1 MSRYSSHDESV
12 DPATGVLKNRLGISD
27 ATTLAQT
34 EAEFVAERARELT
47 HQPIPGTFDLP
58 HLQAIHRHLFGDLY
72 EWAGH
77 LRTVDLTKDTNR
89 FAHHAHVERAA
100 APIFRELA
108 QEHYLRGLEPAEF
121 SRRAA
126 HYLAELNALHPFRD
140 GNGRALRALFSQL
153 AHDSGYTIVWKHMTQ
168 AEMLEASRR
177 SFSGDLAP
185 LTTLIQRN
193 LHRYVAIH
201 AQPSAQAS
209 RSTQAAPSLPTP
221 SEAVL
226 RSLAEQERQRLQI
239 TRTPTLRRFEAR
251 DQGMVQQFGA
261 VQKIEGRSFALV
273 HRQDETLVL
282 SIDEATYGRLISFTR
297 GRTLHLHASGAITLG
312 RGRRR

>member
-140 GNGRALRALFSQL
+140 GNGRALRALFSQV

-193 LHRYVAIH
+193 LHRDVPIH

>member
-34 EAEFVAERARELT
+34 EAEFVAERARELV
-47 HQPIPGTFDLP
+47 QDPIPGAFDLP

-72 EWAGH
+72 DWAGQ

-89 FAHHAHVERAA
+89 FAHHAHLERAA

-108 QEHYLRGLEPAEF
+108 QEHYLRGLEPAKF

-140 GNGRALRALFSQL
+140 GNGRALRALFSQV

-193 LHRYVAIH
+193 LHRDVAIH

-239 TRTPTLRRFEAR
+239 IRTPTLRRFEAR
-251 DQGMVQQFGA
+251 DQGMVQFGA

-273 HRQDETLVL
+273 HRQDEMLVL

>member
-72 EWAGH
+72 DWARH
-77 LRTVDLTKDTNR
+77 LRTVHVIKDTNR

-140 GNGRALRALFSQL
+140 GNGRALRALFSQV

>member
-140 GNGRALRALFSQL
+140 GNGRALRALFSQV

-251 DQGMVQQFGA
+251 DQRMVQQFGA

>member
-1 MSRYSSHDESV
+1 MSRYSSHDDSV

-27 ATTLAQT
+27 ALTLAQT
-34 EAEFVAERARELT
+34 EAQFVAERARELT

-58 HLQAIHRHLFGDLY
+58 HLRAIHRHLFGDLY
-72 EWAGH
+72 EWAGQ

-89 FAHHAHVERAA
+89 FAHHAHLERAA

-126 HYLAELNALHPFRD
+126 YYLAELNALHPFRD
-140 GNGRALRALFSQL
+140 GNGRALRALFSQV

-168 AEMLEASRR
+168 AEMLDASRR

-185 LTTLIQRN
+185 LTTLIQHN
-193 LHRYVAIH
+193 LQRDVPFH
-201 AQPSAQAS
+201 AQPSAEAS
-209 RSTQAAPSLPTP
+209 RSTQAAPSLPPP
-221 SEAVL
+221 SDAVL
-226 RSLAEQERQRLQI
+226 RHLAEQERQRVQVI
-239 TRTPTLRRFEAR
+239 QTPTVRRFEAR
-251 DQGMVQQFGA
+251 DQGMVQFGA
-261 VQKIEGRSFALV
+261 VKQIDGRHFALV

-282 SIDEATYGRLISFTR
+282 PVDETTYERLQSFTR
-297 GRTLHLHASGAITLG
+297 GRTLHLNASGAIRLG

>member
-27 ATTLAQT
+27 APTLEQT
-34 EAEFVAERARELT
+34 EAQFVAERARELT
-47 HQPIPGTFDLP
+47 HQPIPGAFDLP

-72 EWAGH
+72 DWAGQ

-89 FAHHAHVERAA
+89 FAHHAHLERAA

-140 GNGRALRALFSQL
+140 GNGRALRALFSQV
-153 AHDSGYTIVWKHMTQ
+153 AHDSGYTIIWKNMTQ
-168 AEMLEASRR
+168 ADMLEASRR

-193 LHRYVAIH
+193 LHRDVPIH

-209 RSTQAAPSLPTP
+209 RSTQAAPSLPPP

-226 RSLAEQERQRLQI
+226 RDLAEQERQRLQVI
-239 TRTPTLRRFEAR
+239 RTPTVRRFEAR
-251 DQGMVQQFGA
+251 DQGIVRFGS
-261 VQKIEGRSFALV
+261 VEKVEGKSFALV

-282 SIDEATYGRLISFTR
+282 SIDEATLKQFATLKR
-297 GRTLHLHASGAITLG
+297 GHSLRVSSTGSITLG

>member
-1 MSRYSSHDESV
+1 MSRYSRHDEYV

-27 ATTLAQT
+27 DTTLAQT
-34 EAEFVAERARELT
+34 EAQFVAERARELT
-47 HQPIPGTFDLP
+47 HQPIPGAFDLP

-77 LRTVDLTKDTNR
+77 LRTVDLTKDTSR
-89 FAHHAHVERAA
+89 FAHHAHLERAA

-108 QEHYLRGLEPAEF
+108 QEHYLRGREPADF
-121 SRRAA
+121 SGRAA

-140 GNGRALRALFSQL
+140 GNGRALRAFFSQV
-153 AHDSGYTIVWKHMTQ
+153 AHDSGYTIVWKNMTP
-168 AEMLEASRR
+168 ADMLDASRR

-193 LHRYVAIH
+193 LHRGVPSH

-209 RSTQAAPSLPTP
+209 RSTQAAPSPLPPP
-221 SEAVL
+221 SDAVL
-226 RSLAEQERQRLQI
+226 RELAERERKRLQVI
-239 TRTPTLRRFEAR
+239 RTPTLRRFEAR
-251 DQGMVQQFGA
+251 DQGMVLFGS
-261 VQKIEGRSFALV
+261 VEKINNGFVALM

-282 SIDEATYGRLISFTR
+282 SIDEATYRRLTSYTR
-297 GRTLHLHASGAITLG
+297 GRSLHAQASGAIRLG
-312 RGRRR
+312 KGRRV